1 MEDIKRIV
9 AVGGGT
15 KGSLWTQVVSDITAR
30 SQEVRQQSIGAS
42 YGSALLLRNW
52 SVTHPWMWNPVAQLI
67 APRPQATA
75 RARAVSAHR
84 ELYTVSADV
93 AHALAARQQRRPTR
107 PIPRAP
113 ATEGAS

>member
-1 MEDIKRIV
+1 M
-9 AVGGGT
+9 
-15 KGSLWTQVVSDITAR
+15 
-30 SQEVRQQSIGAS
+30 
-42 YGSALLLRNW
+42 
-52 SVTHPWMWNPVAQLI
+52 AQLI

-75 RARAVSAHR
+75 AYDELYPLYR